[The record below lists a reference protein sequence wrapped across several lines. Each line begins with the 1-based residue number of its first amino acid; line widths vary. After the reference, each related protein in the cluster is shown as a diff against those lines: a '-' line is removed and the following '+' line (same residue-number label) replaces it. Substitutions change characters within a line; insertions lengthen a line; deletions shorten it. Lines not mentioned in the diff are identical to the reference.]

1 MKNAGTVLVFPTWPE
16 NPYLNLLELAARAAG
31 YRFRGATTHAE
42 LLHALPALPRG
53 GVVHVHWTTPLVQ
66 EAADEADARDRL
78 RRLLAALRD
87 ARRRGVR
94 IVWTLHN
101 RLPHELAHRDAEIG
115 LYRALGKLT
124 DIVHVMAPATPDV
137 VSDVVALDPPSI
149 RVIPHPSY
157 EGIYDSGVDRAA
169 ARDSFELGAH
179 DRAVLFLGQI
189 RPYKGVDSLVSAAR
203 RAVADDPDL
212 VLMLA
217 GVVKDQSEE
226 DFLRSIPEEL
236 RTITQFSFVPDGD
249 LARWFRAADVAVF
262 PYRAILN
269 SGSLHLAAT
278 FRIPAILPDEP
289 HLRAQFSDCTWIAFF
304 DPARP
309 AESIAELLADRSRF
323 DAVTEADFAAF
334 TDEISPWSVAR
345 RYRQLLD
352 ELSAAPSPALAPR

>member
-94 IVWTLHN
+94 IIWTLHN
-101 RLPHELAHRDAEIG
+101 RLPHELRFREAEIA
-115 LYRALGKLT
+115 LYRGLADLA
-124 DIVHVMAPATPDV
+124 DVVHVMAPDTAAV
-137 VSDVVALDPPSI
+137 VADVVALDPARI

-157 EGIYDSGVDRAA
+157 EGIYDAGVGRTA
-169 ARDSFELGAH
+169 ARASFDLAER

-189 RPYKGVDSLVSAAR
+189 RPYKGVDALVEAAT
-203 RAVADDPDL
+203 AAGDDI
-212 VLMLA
+212 VLLLA
-217 GVVKDQSEE
+217 GVVKEQSEE
-226 DFLRSIPEEL
+226 EVAALLPDGLRAH
-236 RTITQFSFVPDGD
+236 TQFSFVPDGD

-269 SGSLHLAAT
+269 SGSVHLAAT
-278 FRIPAILPDEP
+278 FRVPVVLPDEP
-289 HLRAQFSDCTWIAFF
+289 HLREQFGDERWVAFF
-304 DPARP
+304 DTARS
-309 AESIAELLADRSRF
+309 AASIAELLRDRELFAGVGER
-323 DAVTEADFAAF
+323 DFARF
-334 TDEISPWSVAR
+334 TAGISPWRTASAYR
-345 RYRQLLD
+345 RLLD

>member
-1 MKNAGTVLVFPTWPE
+1 MRSAAQVLVFPAWRD
-16 NPYLNLLELAARAAG
+16 NPFLNLLELAARTSG
-31 YRFRGATTHAE
+31 YRFLGATTYDS
-42 LLHALPALPRG
+42 LLR
-53 GVVHVHWTTPLVQ
+53 Q
-66 EAADEADARDRL
+66 L
-78 RRLLAALRD
+78 RRLEPGDVFHLHWTSPLLQEAESEED
-87 ARRRGVR
+87 ARERLERLVTEFRGVRDSGVR

-115 LYRALGKLT
+115 LYRALGELS
-124 DIVHVMAPATPDV
+124 DVVHVMAPATADV
-137 VSDVVALDPPSI
+137 VADVVALDPATV

-157 EGIYDSGVDRAA
+157 EGIYDSGVDRVA
-169 ARDSFELGAH
+169 ARDSFDLGAD

-189 RPYKGVDSLVSAAR
+189 RPYKGVDSLVAAAG
-203 RAVADDPDL
+203 RAVEDDPDL

-217 GVVKDQSEE
+217 GVVKDLSEE
-226 DFLRSIPEEL
+226 DFLRSIPADL

-278 FRIPAILPDEP
+278 FRVPVILPDER
-289 HLRAQFSDCTWIAFF
+289 HLRAQFSGCPWIAFF

-309 AESIAELLADRSRF
+309 DASIAELLSDRSTF
-323 DAVTEADFAAF
+323 DRVSEADFAAF
-334 TDEISPWSVAR
+334 TDEISPWGVAR

-352 ELSAAPSPALAPR
+352 ELSGASSS

>member
-1 MKNAGTVLVFPTWPE
+1 MRSAAQVLVFPAWRD
-16 NPYLNLLELAARAAG
+16 NPFLNLLELAARTAG
-31 YRFRGATTHAE
+31 YRFLGATTYDS
-42 LLHALPALPRG
+42 LLRQLGRLEPGDVFHL
-53 GVVHVHWTTPLVQ
+53 HWTSPLIQEAETEQ
-66 EAADEADARDRL
+66 EAATRLEHLVEAFRAVRE
-78 RRLLAALRD
+78 
-87 ARRRGVR
+87 RGVR

-352 ELSAAPSPALAPR
+352 ELSGV